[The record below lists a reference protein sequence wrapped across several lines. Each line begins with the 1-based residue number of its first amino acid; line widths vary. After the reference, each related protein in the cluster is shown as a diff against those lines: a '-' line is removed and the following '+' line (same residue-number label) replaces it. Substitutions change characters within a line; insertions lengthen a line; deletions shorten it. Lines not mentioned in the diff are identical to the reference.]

1 MFRQRLPV
9 CAFAF
14 FSEASLLSMD
24 LLRLLIEAWKRM
36 ASGNAIDEQY
46 RDVWAMHEAAYNA
59 RREERDVA
67 DRDGPSSDQAQA
79 WDSGACI
86 TGALCHAP
94 CPACASRVQHVA
106 ITSFETFCGLR
117 VALNMLKVMH
127 VLEHHN

>member
-79 WDSGACI
+79 ENYDPNDVIVPQNASGQGRFAVVPGTLGPPMDDSDDED
-86 TGALCHAP
+86 
-94 CPACASRVQHVA
+94 VYDY
-106 ITSFETFCGLR
+106 
-117 VALNMLKVMH
+117 
-127 VLEHHN
+127 